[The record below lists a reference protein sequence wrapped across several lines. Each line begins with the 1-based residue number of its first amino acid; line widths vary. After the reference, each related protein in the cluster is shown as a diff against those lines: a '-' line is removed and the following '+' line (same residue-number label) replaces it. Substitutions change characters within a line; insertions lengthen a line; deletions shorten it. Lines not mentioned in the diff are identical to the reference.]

1 MYLIIHNIL
10 SLVVMDSYQS
20 FISTVKETNEEIS
33 ATSAQQPEAQVSKEW
48 PNYTCPFCEKRYHQ
62 ISVHWQPSGEIF
74 KFKAV
79 MKQKNDEVDEALE
92 ELGKFDEMQEENDR
106 LNASLAKIKG
116 KHGEIDI
123 EELLDTERELQEL
136 TKEFQLQSKEIEKI
150 MFGPLGVEK

>member
-1 MYLIIHNIL
+1 
-10 SLVVMDSYQS
+10 
-20 FISTVKETNEEIS
+20 
-33 ATSAQQPEAQVSKEW
+33 
-48 PNYTCPFCEKRYHQ
+48 
-62 ISVHWQPSGEIF
+62 
-74 KFKAV
+74 

-116 KHGEIDI
+116 KHGQIDI

-150 MFGPLGVEK
+150 RTDRDFLENKVASVLKM